1 SKYLLEAKNYYKS
14 KKYEKTIT
22 TLQKAIKINPK
33 DDTDYYNMGITY
45 GELKQYKEAITA
57 YKKAIDINPKNDSAY
72 NNMGYTYLRMENFEE
87 ALDIFKQGLEI
98 NKDNINLHF
107 NLLHTLIITNEYNAG
122 KAQLTRSLKK
132 AKDPDLLQALV
143 TEDILFP
150 LFRYGSLTYMRSFF
164 SHLIE
169 IFEKEKREEVLWK
182 SFPKA
187 IFDLL
192 VHIEQYDSERLA
204 GIEKLLVT
212 SLSEEKKMRISL
224 MMLNV
229 GIRYLK
235 EKDQRAIY
243 DLSKEERKVFMEFV
257 IEPRGNKESQ

>member
-1 SKYLLEAKNYYKS
+1 
-14 KKYEKTIT
+14 
-22 TLQKAIKINPK
+22 
-33 DDTDYYNMGITY
+33 MGN
-45 GELKQYKEAITA
+45 A
-57 YKKAIDINPKNDSAY
+57 YV
-72 NNMGYTYLRMENFEE
+72 RMEKFEE
-87 ALDIFKQGLEI
+87 ALNIFKQGLEI
-98 NKDNINLHF
+98 NNDNINLHF

-122 KAQLTRSLKK
+122 KTQLTRSLKK

-164 SHLIE
+164 SNLIE
-169 IFEKEKREEVLWK
+169 IFKNEKREEVLWK

-192 VHIEQYDSERLA
+192 VNIEQYDRERLVTLK
-204 GIEKLLVT
+204 ELLDT
-212 SLSEEKKMRISL
+212 ALSEEKKMKISL
-224 MMLNV
+224 MMLKV

-235 EKDQRAIY
+235 ENDQRAIY

-257 IEPRGNKESQ
+257 IEPRANKESQ

>member
-1 SKYLLEAKNYYKS
+1 
-14 KKYEKTIT
+14 
-22 TLQKAIKINPK
+22 
-33 DDTDYYNMGITY
+33 
-45 GELKQYKEAITA
+45 
-57 YKKAIDINPKNDSAY
+57 
-72 NNMGYTYLRMENFEE
+72 MGYIYLKMENFEE

-98 NKDNINLHF
+98 NKDNIHLHF

-150 LFRYGSLTYMRSFF
+150 LFRYGSLTYMQSFF

-169 IFEKEKREEVLWK
+169 TFKKEKREEVLWK
-182 SFPKA
+182 AFPKA

-192 VHIEQYDSERLA
+192 VHIEQYDNERLA
-204 GIEKLLVT
+204 GIERLLVT

-224 MMLNV
+224 MMLNA

-243 DLSKEERKVFMEFV
+243 DLSKEERKVFTEFV